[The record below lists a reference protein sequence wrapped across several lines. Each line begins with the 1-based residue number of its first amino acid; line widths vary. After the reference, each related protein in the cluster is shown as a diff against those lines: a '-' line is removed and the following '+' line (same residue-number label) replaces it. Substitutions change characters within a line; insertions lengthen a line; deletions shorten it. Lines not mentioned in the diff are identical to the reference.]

1 MVKPKPTKKE
11 TRQEI
16 ANQIDAFLKSKGEI
30 QHADMGESGLVDGKY
45 NTSHIGF
52 GEPRQE
58 RTPLT
63 HVVAEMQKRKAGP
76 KANTLVQKRRKK
88 VIVYDDFGDPIRWH
102 WEEE

>member
-16 ANQIDAFLKSKGEI
+16 ADQIEAFLKSKGEI
-30 QHADMGESGLVDGKY
+30 QQADMGESGLVDGKY

-58 RTPLT
+58 RTPLN
-63 HVVAEMQKRKAGP
+63 HVVAEMQKRKSGP
-76 KANTLVQKRRKK
+76 SPQTNIKKRRKK
-88 VIVYDDFGDPIRWH
+88 VIVYDDFGDAIRWY
-102 WEEE
+102 WEES

>member
-16 ANQIDAFLKSKGEI
+16 ADQIEAFLKSQGEI
-30 QHADMGESGLVDGKY
+30 KQADMGESGLVDGKY

-76 KANTLVQKRRKK
+76 TASTPLIKRRKK
-88 VIVYDDFGDPIRWH
+88 VIVYDDFGDAIRWY
-102 WEEE
+102 WEES